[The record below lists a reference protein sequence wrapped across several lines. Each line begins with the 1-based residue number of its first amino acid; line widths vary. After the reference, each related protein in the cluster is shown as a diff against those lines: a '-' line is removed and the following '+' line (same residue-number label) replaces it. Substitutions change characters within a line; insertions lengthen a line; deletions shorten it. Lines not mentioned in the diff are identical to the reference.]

1 MDIDENNPHRSP
13 KRDLSSNADRD
24 LWEAVK
30 TNDQRHVLASL
41 ARGANVNARDQD
53 GRTPLFDI
61 VLWGNETAVAKQ
73 LLAHGADVH
82 ARDKTGQTPLHAAAA
97 FGDEGHVRLLLDHGA
112 EIDARSVAG
121 RTPLHLAAILGR
133 VEEASFLVS
142 RGADL
147 SIRDRNSET
156 PLHLALTNVEKHL
169 QEPFKRLLGGFITAE
184 VVEAR
189 PDSLILRVETV
200 HSKFPEAEQRAKERG
215 TLTVPCGIFHE
226 ASEPG
231 QVVRCQKGLTP
242 GLDEAWTEARRKA
255 ELGIERER

>member
-13 KRDLSSNADRD
+13 RRDLSGNADPE

-30 TNDQRHVLASL
+30 TNDQRRVLASL
-41 ARGANVNARDQD
+41 ARGANANARDQD

-82 ARDKTGQTPLHAAAA
+82 ARDKTGQTPLHTAAA
-97 FGDEGHVRLLLDHGA
+97 FGDKGHVQLLLDHGA

-147 SIRDRNSET
+147 SIRDRNGET

-169 QEPFKRLLGGFITAE
+169 QEPFTRLLGGFMTAE

-189 PDSLILRVETV
+189 PDSLILRVESLHT
-200 HSKFPEAEQRAKERG
+200 KYPEAERRATERG
-215 TLTVPCGIFHE
+215 TLTVPCGVFRE
-226 ASEPG
+226 TPEPG
-231 QVVRCQKGLTP
+231 QLVRCQKGISP
-242 GLDEAWTEARRKA
+242 GLDEAWSEARRKA